1 MDDPAPPGDD
11 GLAERAR
18 RGDTAAWDALARR
31 HMRRVVVA
39 LLAHGLRLDTAED
52 LAQEAWLRLLER
64 QRAGRLREL
73 ILPGLAIAQARLLA
87 AESVRTAARHRRLA
101 LAGGVGILGAFDAN
115 GIDRAP
121 GPAEQAEDRER
132 LAVVERALAG
142 CPARAREIFVAV
154 YGRAARPPA
163 EVATELG
170 LSVQRVRQSLCETRA
185 QLRRALRE
193 REGEGDLR

>member
-1 MDDPAPPGDD
+1 MDDPAPAGDD

-18 RGDTAAWDALARR
+18 RGDAAAWDALARR

-101 LAGGVGILGAFDAN
+101 LVGGAGVFDGNGV
-115 GIDRAP
+115 DRAP

-142 CPARAREIFVAV
+142 CPARARQIFVAV

-163 EVATELG
+163 EVAIELG
-170 LSVQRVRQSLCETRA
+170 LSLQRVRQSLCETRA
-185 QLRRALRE
+185 HLRRALKE
-193 REGEGDLR
+193 HEGEGDPR